1 MFMKKTAL
9 LFSIVL
15 IATYANAQML
25 NFSLEPDILR
35 ISKLNYGQ
43 PIELVARVSGVK
55 LSEAR
60 NLSLVMKIAETNQVK
75 YFTKIS
81 HDTFVLSTRM
91 PENKRL
97 KKIFLTF
104 ELRGNI
110 GGVDVFITKTH
121 SINLTDKLLV
131 TLIEPSSGTAIL
143 GSPVK
148 TIKAKVTYINT
159 APLDKE
165 KLLAKLIVDRKETPV
180 TLLKE
185 GDLYV
190 AELYEPIT
198 AEDHNISLL
207 LYGNYSGSDFTKTRP
222 SVIMNVLILLAVVV
236 AAIFALRWF
245 VSYMQ
250 KEAERRAQKK
260 AEEAE
265 EEPEEEL
272 EPEEGA
278 VRLEEVKL
286 TAPEP
291 EAPPVAKT
299 EEEKPHIE
307 EFIVEKPRKVEEIP
321 MEEPKREEPI
331 VGAERKAKYEIVAPE
346 EKPTYRLPEEQPAE
360 QPEEKK
366 EEKEERKK
374 KTGLLP
380 FMVPEKKKE

>member
-1 MFMKKTAL
+1 MYKR
-9 LFSIVL
+9 
-15 IATYANAQML
+15 Q
-25 NFSLEPDILR
+25 IL
-35 ISKLNYGQ
+35 S
-43 PIELVARVSGVK
+43 
-55 LSEAR
+55 
-60 NLSLVMKIAETNQVK
+60 
-75 YFTKIS
+75 
-81 HDTFVLSTRM
+81 
-91 PENKRL
+91 
-97 KKIFLTF
+97 
-104 ELRGNI
+104 
-110 GGVDVFITKTH
+110 
-121 SINLTDKLLV
+121 
-131 TLIEPSSGTAIL
+131 
-143 GSPVK
+143 SPVK

-159 APLDKE
+159 APLDKDR
-165 KLLAKLIVDRKETPV
+165 LLAKLIVDGKETPV

-207 LYGNYSGSDFTKTRP
+207 LCGNYSGSDFTKTKP
-222 SVIMNVLILLAVVV
+222 SIIMNVLILLAVVV

-245 VSYMQ
+245 ISYMQ
-250 KEAERRAQKK
+250 EEAERRAQKK

-265 EEPEEEL
+265 EEPEEEM
-272 EPEEGA
+272 EPEEKA
-278 VRLEEVKL
+278 VQLEEVRI

-291 EAPPVAKT
+291 KVPPVAKT
-299 EEEKPHIE
+299 EEEKPPIE

-331 VGAERKAKYEIVAPE
+331 VGAEHKAKYEIVAPK
-346 EKPTYRLPEEQPAE
+346 EKPAYRPPEEQPAE